1 MAADTILLTVGT
13 LIAGTQALGALMTI
27 LRRDAGDPAL
37 RLPDGPSGALEL
49 NQNAIDRSELEALVA
64 QLRRKTPVRDP
75 QDEP

>member
-37 RLPDGPSGALEL
+37 RLPDGRSGALEL
-49 NQNAIDRSELEALVA
+49 NRNAIDRSELE
-64 QLRRKTPVRDP
+64 P
-75 QDEP
+75 